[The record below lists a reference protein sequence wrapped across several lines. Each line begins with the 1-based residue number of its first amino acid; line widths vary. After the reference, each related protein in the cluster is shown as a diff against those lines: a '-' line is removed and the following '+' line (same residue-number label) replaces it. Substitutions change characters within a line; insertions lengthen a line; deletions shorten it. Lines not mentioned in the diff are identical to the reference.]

1 MLYQL
6 SYAGGGAKYTDS
18 MMRFGMRFGWF
29 LAVALLPAV
38 AGAQAYRW
46 VDDKGQVHYS
56 QVPPLGKNAQP
67 VAPPPPPAAA
77 PNQDALNRSMA
88 EGKEGEAERQKDTD
102 RTFQQQAN
110 VDAQCR
116 QARENLAYMEAKTAR
131 RLGTTDEK
139 GNVSRVT
146 DEQFESRRAELQR
159 IISESCG

>member
-18 MMRFGMRFGWF
+18 MTRFGW
-29 LAVALLPAV
+29 LLLVALLPAI

-56 QVPPLGKNAQP
+56 QVPPPGKKVDA
-67 VAPPPPPAAA
+67 VAPATGPAAA
-77 PNQDALNRSMA
+77 PNQEALNRSLT
-88 EGKEGEAERQKDTD
+88 ESKEGEAERQKEAD
-102 RTFQQQAN
+102 RAFQQQAN
-110 VDAQCR
+110 RAAQCN
-116 QARENLAYMEAKTAR
+116 QAREQLAYMDAQTAR

-146 DEQFESRRAELQR
+146 EEQFQARRAELLQ
-159 IISESCG
+159 ILGGCG